1 MRFVLRAPGTALQMS
16 ALTSAATGT
25 APAAAHDDDTGP
37 LPVRGTTRIAEV
49 VVAKLAQRAALTVP
63 EVVGLD
69 RGAAGAVS
77 GVVGRVRGGD
87 HAIGG
92 VSVEVGTT
100 QAAVDLTA
108 AVRYPLPIAQV
119 ADSIRHAVSSEI
131 TRSTRL
137 EVVEVNVA
145 VIDLPVEDD
154 ERRAPRSRVS

>member
-1 MRFVLRAPGTALQMS
+1 MTSTLSS
-16 ALTSAATGT
+16 AATSAATGT
-25 APAAAHDDDTGP
+25 ASTDPGGDTDP
-37 LPVRGTTRIAEV
+37 LRVRGATRIAEV
-49 VVAKLAQRAALTVP
+49 VVAKLAQRAAMTVP

-87 HAIGG
+87 HSVGG
-92 VSVEVGTT
+92 VSVEVGAT

-108 AVRYPLPIAQV
+108 AVRYPAPIAQV
-119 ADSIRHAVSSEI
+119 ADSIRHAVTSEI

-145 VIDLPVEDD
+145 VIDLPLDSD
-154 ERRAPRSRVS
+154 ERRAPQRRVS

>member
-1 MRFVLRAPGTALQMS
+1 MRFVLGAPGTALQMS
-16 ALTSAATGT
+16 ALTSATTGT
-25 APAAAHDDDTGP
+25 AVTGHNDDTGP

-49 VVAKLAQRAALTVP
+49 VVAKLAQRAAMTVP

-92 VSVEVGTT
+92 VSVEVGTS

-108 AVRYPLPIAQV
+108 AVRYPVPIAQV

-145 VIDLPVEDD
+145 VIDLPLEGD

>member
-1 MRFVLRAPGTALQMS
+1 MSSTLTRAA
-16 ALTSAATGT
+16 
-25 APAAAHDDDTGP
+25 DDDTGP

-49 VVAKLAQRAALTVP
+49 VVAKLAQRAAMTVD

-87 HAIGG
+87 HAVPG
-92 VSVEVGTT
+92 VSVEVGTSE
-100 QAAVDLTA
+100 AAVDLTA
-108 AVRYPLPIAQV
+108 AVRYPAPIARV
-119 ADSIRHAVSSEI
+119 AEAIREAVRSEV

-145 VIDLPVEDD
+145 VIDLPLAGD
-154 ERRAPRSRVS
+154 ERRGPRRRVS

>member
-1 MRFVLRAPGTALQMS
+1 MS
-16 ALTSAATGT
+16 STLTSGG
-25 APAAAHDDDTGP
+25 PAAIARLDDTGP
-37 LPVRGTTRIAEV
+37 LPVRGTTRIADV
-49 VVAKLAQRAALTVP
+49 VVAKLAQRAAMSVD

-108 AVRYPLPIAQV
+108 AVRYPAAIARV
-119 ADSIRHAVSSEI
+119 ADAIRDAVRAEV
-131 TRSTRL
+131 TGSTAL
-137 EVVEVNVA
+137 EVIEVNVA
-145 VIDLPVEDD
+145 VIDLPLESD
-154 ERRAPRSRVS
+154 ERRVPRRRVS